1 MTLCYLQVVEKPARD
16 ETALASLVALV
27 QSFSPSDT
35 GIVYCLTRK
44 ETEQV
49 AAELCK
55 HNISAASYHAF
66 MTDKEETHHSW
77 VHNRLQVVVAT
88 IAFGLGINKPD
99 VRFVIH
105 YTLSKSMEGYYQ
117 ESGRAGRDGSAARC
131 ILMYRASDVIRVC
144 NIVHAETGGMRNLRL
159 MIEYGEDQER
169 CRHGMM
175 AKYFEWVIYFLL
187 SLFFY
192 LFLTTNS

>member
-1 MTLCYLQVVEKPARD
+1 MRWIVSSDDSACLLVSLIYSHLHLPLLNAQVVEKPARD
-16 ETALASLVALV
+16 ETALAQLVALV
-27 QSFSPSDT
+27 QSFSSSDT

-55 HNISAASYHAF
+55 HGIRAASYHAY
-66 MTDKEETHHSW
+66 MDDKEATHHAW

-105 YTLSKSMEGYYQ
+105 YTLSKVRLS
-117 ESGRAGRDGSAARC
+117 RWRRVVLWRCSAC
-131 ILMYRASDVIRVC
+131 
-144 NIVHAETGGMRNLRL
+144 
-159 MIEYGEDQER
+159 
-169 CRHGMM
+169 
-175 AKYFEWVIYFLL
+175 
-187 SLFFY
+187 
-192 LFLTTNS
+192 

>member
-1 MTLCYLQVVEKPARD
+1 MSQVVEKPARD

-55 HNISAASYHAF
+55 QNINAASYHAF
-66 MTDKEETHHSW
+66 MTDKEETHHLW
-77 VHNRLQVVVAT
+77 VDNRLQVVVAT

-105 YTLSKSMEGYYQ
+105 YTLSK
-117 ESGRAGRDGSAARC
+117 
-131 ILMYRASDVIRVC
+131 V
-144 NIVHAETGGMRNLRL
+144 RNLSCL
-159 MIEYGEDQER
+159 LYE
-169 CRHGMM
+169 
-175 AKYFEWVIYFLL
+175 KSSVI
-187 SLFFY
+187 
-192 LFLTTNS
+192 LTHDTVGSPWKVTTRNRGVLAATGAQRGVY